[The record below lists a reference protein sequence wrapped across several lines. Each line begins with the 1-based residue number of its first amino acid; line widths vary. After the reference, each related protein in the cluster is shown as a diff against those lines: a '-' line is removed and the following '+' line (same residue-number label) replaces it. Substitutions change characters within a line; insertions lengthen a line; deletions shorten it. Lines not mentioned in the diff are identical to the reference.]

1 MKSGRWETEY
11 KRLLRAMLN
20 VLSAPLNDRMELF
33 FEAAGNALGYK
44 TAEELLRAFIFS
56 TRILQDMLIYLQ
68 LEDNEM
74 QNFVFREWGPVPVDA
89 EFRLFVVDGVLT
101 AISEYMFK
109 LYSPRLIAAQDSI
122 RTCLAAYRSSP
133 WSSVGEMYR

>member
-1 MKSGRWETEY
+1 
-11 KRLLRAMLN
+11 
-20 VLSAPLNDRMELF
+20 
-33 FEAAGNALGYK
+33 
-44 TAEELLRAFIFS
+44 
-56 TRILQDMLIYLQ
+56 MLIYLQ

-109 LYSPRLIAAQDSI
+109 LYSPWLIAAQDSI
-122 RTCLAAYRSSP
+122 RTCLAAYHAEVIAPALGHLYAKCIVDVAIRGFEGPNRSD
-133 WSSVGEMYR
+133 

>member
-74 QNFVFREWGPVPVDA
+74 QNFVFREWVYPWTQSFASSLSMVSSLPYQNTCSSYILLGLSPH
-89 EFRLFVVDGVLT
+89 RTLFPP
-101 AISEYMFK
+101 A
-109 LYSPRLIAAQDSI
+109 
-122 RTCLAAYRSSP
+122 
-133 WSSVGEMYR
+133 